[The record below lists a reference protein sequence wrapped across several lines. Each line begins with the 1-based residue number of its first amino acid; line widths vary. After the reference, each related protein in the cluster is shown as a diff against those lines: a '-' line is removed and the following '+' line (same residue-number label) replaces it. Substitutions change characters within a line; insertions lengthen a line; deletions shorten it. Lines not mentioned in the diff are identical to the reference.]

1 MSGVDGDDSG
11 GPGRMSGGSAK
22 RVPPRPDLRATWRP
36 IEAIP
41 VFVIAV
47 LGGALLGLPAIL
59 LIGSCSARFISV
71 TLAGELAFLGAV
83 VLWVRYVNRGPLVAL
98 GLPRQPLGDA
108 TAGIFTGVGLVLLG
122 TLALALARAA
132 ATSILGHAPPSAE
145 QVQSCVRGPALAF
158 LAPVVILAAPLG
170 EEAFFRGFLYKSL
183 RNRLSVWPAALISA
197 LAFGAVHYAGPGF
210 LVLIPGLFLVGVG
223 LALVY
228 ERRQSLL
235 ASAAAHATF
244 NLVGYLFIVLSRR

>member
-1 MSGVDGDDSG
+1 MSGVGGGDGH
-11 GPGRMSGGSAK
+11 GPGGVTGEPGEP
-22 RVPPRPDLRATWRP
+22 VPPRPDLRATWRP

-47 LGGALLGLPAIL
+47 FGGVVLGLPATVV
-59 LIGSCSARFISV
+59 IGSCSARFIVV

-83 VLWVRYVNRGPLVAL
+83 LLWVRYVNRGPLEAL

-108 TAGIFTGVGLVLLG
+108 TAGVLTGAALVVIG

-132 ATSILGHAPPSAE
+132 ATSILGHAPPSAQ
-145 QVQSCVRGPALAF
+145 QVQSCVHGPALAF

-183 RNRLSVWPAALISA
+183 RNRLSVWPAAVVSA
-197 LAFGAVHYAGPGF
+197 LVFGAVHYAGPGF
-210 LVLIPGLFLVGVG
+210 LVLIPGLFLVGIG